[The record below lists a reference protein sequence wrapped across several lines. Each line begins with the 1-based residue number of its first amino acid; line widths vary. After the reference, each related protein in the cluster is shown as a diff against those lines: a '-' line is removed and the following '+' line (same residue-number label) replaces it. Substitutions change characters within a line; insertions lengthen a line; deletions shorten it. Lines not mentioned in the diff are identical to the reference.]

1 MAEKALAGLNEK
13 EFTLVMEA
21 VIGGLLANPS
31 TDDKTRDE
39 VTQLVNRKA
48 TIADV
53 VNISKTVTDYAI
65 QSLLTQLKPAIES
78 SIGSVTILENALVET
93 GALKEDDIEKAIQ
106 DYSKAVE
113 EEEARIA
120 EKLKEAEVKEEKP
133 KEERDDKGMKVVR
146 HDSEATLEIKG

>member
-1 MAEKALAGLNEK
+1 MAEKALEGLNEK

-31 TDDKTRDE
+31 TDAKTRDE
-39 VTQLVNRKA
+39 VTELVNRKA

-78 SIGSVTILENALVET
+78 SIGSVTILEDALVKT
-93 GALKEDDIEKAIQ
+93 GALKEEDIEKAIE

-120 EKLKEAEVKEEKP
+120 EKLKEATQEEEP
-133 KEERDDKGMKVVR
+133 KEERDDRGMKVVR

>member
-1 MAEKALAGLNEK
+1 MAEKALEGLNEK

-31 TDDKTRDE
+31 TDAKTRDE
-39 VTQLVNRKA
+39 VTELVNRKA

-78 SIGSVTILENALVET
+78 SIGSVTILEDALVKT
-93 GALKEDDIEKAIQ
+93 GTLKEEDIEKAIE

-120 EKLKEAEVKEEKP
+120 EKLKEATQEEEP
-133 KEERDDKGMKVVR
+133 KEERDDRGMKVVR

>member
-1 MAEKALAGLNEK
+1 MAEKALEGLNEK

-31 TDDKTRDE
+31 TDAKTRDE
-39 VTQLVNRKA
+39 VTGLVNRKA

-53 VNISKTVTDYAI
+53 INISKTVTDYAI
-65 QSLLTQLKPAIES
+65 QSLLAQLKPAIES
-78 SIGSVTILENALVET
+78 SIGSVTILEDALVKT
-93 GALKEDDIEKAIQ
+93 GVLKEEDIEKAIE
-106 DYSKAVE
+106 DYSKAVA

-120 EKLKEAEVKEEKP
+120 EKLKEATQEEEP
-133 KEERDDKGMKVVR
+133 KEERDDRGMKVVR

>member
-1 MAEKALAGLNEK
+1 MAEKTLEGLNEK
-13 EFTLVMEA
+13 EFALVMEA

-78 SIGSVTILENALVET
+78 SIGSVTILEDALVKT
-93 GALKEDDIEKAIQ
+93 GALKEEDIEKAIE

-120 EKLKEAEVKEEKP
+120 EKLKEATQEEEP
-133 KEERDDKGMKVVR
+133 KEERDDRGMKVVR